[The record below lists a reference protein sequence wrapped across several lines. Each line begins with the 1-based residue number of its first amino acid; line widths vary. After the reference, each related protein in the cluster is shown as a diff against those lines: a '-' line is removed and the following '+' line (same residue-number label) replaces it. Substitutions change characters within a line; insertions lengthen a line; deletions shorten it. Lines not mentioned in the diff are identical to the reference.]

1 MEDNTIRRRI
11 AGHIK
16 KDPAGAALF
25 SKLIANPDK
34 KKIDINNLNL
44 IGISQ
49 QTNSLLRNNE
59 DILDLFPDTQLGIRI
74 LVSSILSPND
84 MISDKLTFTSPD
96 IRLPSSVKMILTDT
110 IKTYIYSNYNVF
122 DNLNTIIEE
131 SLVTKGAY
139 IHAIIPEASVDDVIH
154 QRVKESVFSNES
166 LVKVVDDNI
175 KSDYEIT
182 TENFIHYT
190 YNGKSDK
197 YTQDDLGVNITSNYN
212 ILNVRNIALEAM
224 EDFNF
229 SKLNPNLAFDMSTE
243 SNLDDLFK
251 QPSSYNYKRIQTI
264 TTGKDASRLSLSKPL
279 IMKLPVDSVVPIHV
293 IGDPSKHIGY
303 FVLLDESGNP
313 INYNSL
319 EYSNEMMMQS
329 FLQNESNNGFNKF
342 TLVDKAKANLNQQV
356 GKDKILNNLSD
367 LYNSIIGSM
376 IEKRLKLG
384 NIWKLGEIDDVADVY
399 RTMLTRAL
407 KHQRT
412 NLLYLPKEL
421 VNYFAYDFRDNG
433 TGKSLMEKNSVLYSI
448 RAILLFTKLMAQVK
462 NSVTNTKVTVNLD
475 EDDPDPEKT
484 IADITNLA
492 MHSRRTIF
500 PFGVVN
506 VKDLSQWAQS
516 LGFYFDFKGNGIP
529 NMEVNF
535 EDTSTNKTIPDT
547 AVDEDIRKMIFMG
560 FGIPAELMDAGIQ
573 PDFATTVV
581 SNNILFAKYILQLQK
596 KTNKCLKDLVRKIML
611 NDGVLQAKFRN
622 TIIENMADIKKHMK
636 SELRLKDDEVDRK
649 LTTTSVCNYIIKK
662 YAMELEVTLPE
673 PEVNESDSLQKAL
686 DVYKNNLETYLDMIL
701 DSNVFTD
708 KYLGKFSNE
717 IDGIKGLIKSMLIK
731 KWAEE
736 NNFLPEVSEILT
748 KDIDDKPFI
757 DLNDELSGFI
767 NSLAEFVVP
776 VFKTIDKEKTNLDK
790 KMDKYF
796 KLEGE
801 DASAE
806 STSSG
811 DDSGSGGDSG
821 DLSDGMES
829 DDEGGMNFDEESGTE
844 SEEPTTEESTEQEDI
859 TQEDNKQ
866 EDNNQKEESSEQP
879 NDNENK

>member
-1 MEDNTIRRRI
+1 MEDKNIRRKI
-11 AGHIK
+11 ANHIK
-16 KDPAGAALF
+16 RDPSGAALF

-84 MISDKLTFTSPD
+84 MISDKVTFTSPD

-110 IKTYIYSNYNVF
+110 IRTYIYSNYNVF
-122 DNLNTIIEE
+122 DDLNTIIEE
-131 SLVTKGAY
+131 ALITKGAY

-154 QRVKESVFSNES
+154 QRVKEGVFSNES
-166 LVKVVDDNI
+166 LVKLVDDNI
-175 KSDYEIT
+175 KGDYEIT
-182 TENFIHYT
+182 NENYVQYT

-197 YTQDDLGVNITSNYN
+197 YTPEDLGVNITSNYN
-212 ILNVRNIALEAM
+212 ILNARNIALEAM
-224 EDFNF
+224 KDFNF
-229 SKLNPNLAFDMSTE
+229 NKLNPNLSFDMSTE
-243 SNLDDLFK
+243 SNLDELFV
-251 QPSSYNYKRIQTI
+251 QPSSYNYNRVQTI
-264 TTGKDASRLSLSKPL
+264 TTGKDATRLSLSKPL
-279 IMKLPVDSVVPIHV
+279 IMKLPVDSVIPIHV

-313 INYNSL
+313 INYKSL
-319 EYSNEMMMQS
+319 EYSNEVMMQS
-329 FLQNESNNGFNKF
+329 FLQNESTTGFNRF

-367 LYNSIIGSM
+367 LYNSIIGGM

-421 VNYFAYDFRDNG
+421 VNYFAYDYRDNG

-535 EDTSTNKTIPDT
+535 EDTSTNKTVPDT
-547 AVDEDIRKMIFMG
+547 AVDEDIRRMIFMG

-596 KTNKCLKDLVRKIML
+596 KTNKCIKDLVRKIML

-636 SELRLKDDEVDRK
+636 SELRLKDDDVDKK

-673 PEVNESDSLQKAL
+673 PEVNEADSLQKAL
-686 DVYKNNLETYLDMIL
+686 DAYKNNLETYLDVIL

-717 IDGIKGLIKSMLIK
+717 IDGVKGVIKSILIK

-767 NSLAEFVVP
+767 NSLAEFIVP

-801 DASAE
+801 DA
-806 STSSG
+806 TDDSSG
-811 DDSGSGGDSG
+811 GDDNSEDSGSGSSSG
-821 DLSDGMES
+821 DLADGMES
-829 DDEGGMNFDEESGTE
+829 DDSGIDFD
-844 SEEPTTEESTEQEDI
+844 SEETEESD
-859 TQEDNKQ
+859 TQEDNAQ
-866 EDNNQKEESSEQP
+866 EDNTQEEEKAQDDSSDKEEQSSEQ
-879 NDNENK
+879 NDNEK

>member
-1 MEDNTIRRRI
+1 MEDKNLQKRVTN
-11 AGHIK
+11 HIK
-16 KDPAGAALF
+16 KDPNGAALF
-25 SKLIANPDK
+25 SKMIANPDK
-34 KKIDINNLNL
+34 KKIDINNLNF
-44 IGISQ
+44 INISQ

-74 LVSSILSPND
+74 LTSSILSPND
-84 MISDKLTFTSPD
+84 MVSDKLTFTSPD

-110 IKTYIYSNYNVF
+110 IKDYIYSNYSF
-122 DNLNTIIEE
+122 LDNLNTIVEE
-131 SLVTKGAY
+131 ALITKGAY
-139 IHAIIPEASVDDVIH
+139 VQAIIPEASVDDVIH
-154 QRVKESVFSNES
+154 QRVKESIFSTES
-166 LVKVVDDNI
+166 LVKLVDDNY
-175 KSDYEIT
+175 KGEFEISNESFVT
-182 TENFIHYT
+182 HV

-197 YTQDDLGVNITSNYN
+197 ISQEDLGVNITNNYN

-224 EDFNF
+224 EDFNLN
-229 SKLNPNLAFDMSTE
+229 KLNTGLTFGPSTE
-243 SNLDDLFK
+243 DLDDLFIN
-251 QPSSYNYKRIQTI
+251 PNTYKYQRVQEI
-264 TTGKDASRLSLSKPL
+264 TNGKDASRLSLSKPL
-279 IMKLPVDSVVPIHV
+279 VMKLPVDSVVPIHV
-293 IGDPSKHIGY
+293 VGDPSKHIGY
-303 FVLLDESGNP
+303 FVLLDENGNP
-313 INYNSL
+313 IDYKSL
-319 EYSNEMMMQS
+319 EYTNDAMMQS
-329 FLQNESNNGFNKF
+329 FLQYESNTGMNRFS
-342 TLVDKAKANLNQQV
+342 LVDKAKANLNQQV
-356 GKDKILNNLSD
+356 GKDIILNNLSD
-367 LYNSIIGSM
+367 LYSNVVGSM

-384 NIWKLGEIDDVADVY
+384 NLWKLGEIDDVADVY

-421 VNYFAYDFRDNG
+421 VNYFAYDYRDNG

-500 PFGVVN
+500 PFGVIN

-547 AVDEDIRKMIFMG
+547 AIDEDIRRMIFMG

-573 PDFATTVV
+573 PEFATTVV

-596 KTNKCLKDLVRKIML
+596 KTNRCLKDLVRKIIL

-622 TIIENMADIKKHMK
+622 TIIENITDIKKHMK
-636 SELRLKDDEVDRK
+636 SELRLEDDEVDKR

-673 PEVNESDSLQKAL
+673 PEVSEADSLQKAL
-686 DVYKNNLETYLDMIL
+686 DAYKSNLESYLDLIL
-701 DSNVFTD
+701 DSGVLTD
-708 KYLGKFSNE
+708 KYLGKFSGE
-717 IDGIKGLIKSMLIK
+717 IDGIKGLVKAVLIK

-757 DLNDELSGFI
+757 DLNDELSNFI

-776 VFKTIDKEKTNLDK
+776 IFKTIDKEKTNLDK

-801 DASAE
+801 DDSVD
-806 STSSG
+806 SNDSSS
-811 DDSGSGGDSG
+811 DDSSGGDIG
-821 DLSDGMES
+821 DLGDSMES
-829 DDEGGMNFDEESGTE
+829 DDVGGMDLEDNESIDNNEEKDES
-844 SEEPTTEESTEQEDI
+844 SKNNEEPTDDQSDT
-859 TQEDNKQ
+859 K
-866 EDNNQKEESSEQP
+866 P
-879 NDNENK
+879 NDYNTSGEDPFSSDEK